1 MKTIEEIRKEARRLE
16 ALADIVE
23 NLEEYRDC
31 YKDKDSEYSIT
42 KYEAY
47 EEVIELIR
55 NAVK

>member
-16 ALADIVE
+16 ALADIAE
-23 NLEEYRDC
+23 TLGSYRDS
-31 YKDKDSEYSIT
+31 YKDKDNEYIVA

-47 EEVIELIR
+47 GEVIELIR

>member
-16 ALADIVE
+16 ALADIAE
-23 NLEEYRDC
+23 TLESYRNS
-31 YKDKDSEYSIT
+31 YKDKDNEYIVA

-47 EEVIELIR
+47 GEVIELIR